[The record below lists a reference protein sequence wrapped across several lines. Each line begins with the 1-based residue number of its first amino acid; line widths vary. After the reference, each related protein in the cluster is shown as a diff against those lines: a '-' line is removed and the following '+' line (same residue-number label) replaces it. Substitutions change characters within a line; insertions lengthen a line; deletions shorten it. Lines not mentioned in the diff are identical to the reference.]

1 MSLYVGRKSGK
12 MIYIPVKESSV
23 FTQTLL
29 NKKPWIVNEAPK
41 DRVTVNE
48 VREWIKMNEKL
59 RNLMIVPV
67 GENKSK
73 RHGGAILIVLLN
85 KFNMGDDGKMV
96 FENFSPSTNPAC
108 NKIFQMT
115 LINALTYIAM
125 KKRLQEEVLVE
136 NIVFK
141 TMDRIM

>member
-1 MSLYVGRKSGK
+1 M
-12 MIYIPVKESSV
+12 

-108 NKIFQMT
+108 NKIF
-115 LINALTYIAM
+115 
-125 KKRLQEEVLVE
+125 
-136 NIVFK
+136 
-141 TMDRIM
+141 